1 MEALGGQLS
10 AGATWD
16 GSNVGIAV
24 SSIKL
29 EPALAI
35 VADAVRRPA
44 FAQAG
49 DKKPSKPAK
58 VKVITIE
65 EENVEG
71 DVPTGQII
79 PVDARS
85 FSKGPSLI
93 RIRHSFVDKILAAA
107 ESV

>member
-1 MEALGGQLS
+1 MTKRIRRSLSLAAATALLLGL
-10 AGATWD
+10 AG
-16 GSNVGIAV
+16 
-24 SSIKL
+24 
-29 EPALAI
+29 
-35 VADAVRRPA
+35 PA